1 MELNKVFIKNVRK
14 NYPTTKNTI
23 IDAYKF
29 AYSAHEGIKRKS
41 GEPYIVH
48 PVAVA
53 QILMDNHMDHSTII
67 AGLLHDVVE
76 DTEFT
81 LEDIEKRYGKTVAKL
96 VDGVTKINELN
107 LKSHRIGEQESIKHL
122 LLAMGNDI
130 RVIFIKLADRL
141 HNMRT
146 IEFLSREKQLRM
158 AKETQE
164 LFIPIAERI
173 GIRKLRN
180 ELQSLTFDCL
190 HPEESVKIK
199 TDLARKLT
207 KRQVQLDE
215 IQKDLSK
222 ILKNNN
228 ISSQIVGWPEHA
240 YSIFKKTKVQGISKI
255 YCLMLFKIIVPTED
269 DCYRALGVI
278 HKNFKPV
285 PGQVK
290 DHIADP
296 KANGYQSLHSVVVSS
311 NSDITFKVMI
321 RTSQMDQVCEY
332 GISSMWQNRDETG
345 EFDELYEKHNILKDI
360 ITGENLSHST
370 TSSFI
375 DAIKTDLSPDVT
387 WILTPKLKPICVSVG
402 NPIVLDFAYA
412 VHTNIGN
419 NAVGAIV
426 NGKKC
431 SLKTQLKGGDVV
443 QILLSEED
451 KAPSRE
457 WLSEVKSAVARRKIR
472 EYINKHTTEEFISLG
487 KKILEEE
494 LAEVDF
500 SLADVVK
507 CFDKIKEEYDF
518 ASLEDMYAS
527 VGYKGVKVYGI
538 AKHLLRD
545 VINNSG
551 KTKQPVKVAGDLR
564 FANINFPKCCCPIFG
579 DEIVGVGSRNG
590 LTVHTKT
597 CSNLSLFAKDRIF
610 ETVWQNCENMFFDVY
625 LKVVA
630 KNTMGFGAK
639 LLTVIAENNYDLSKL
654 TAKSVNKEDC
664 EFSLCFRVANK
675 KELEKILK
683 QIKSIDGVK
692 LVGRSYD

>member
-1 MELNKVFIKNVRK
+1 MDLNKVFIKNVRK
-14 NYPTTKNTI
+14 NYPTTKNLI

-29 AYSAHEGIKRKS
+29 AYVAHEGIKRKS

-53 QILMDNHMDHSTII
+53 QILIDNHMDHSTII
-67 AGLLHDVVE
+67 ASLLHDVVE

-81 LEDIEKRYGKTVAKL
+81 LEQVEEKFGKTVAKL

-122 LLAMGNDI
+122 LIAMGNDL

-173 GIRKLRN
+173 GVRKLRN

-190 HPEESVKIK
+190 YPEESVKIK

-207 KRQVQLDE
+207 KRQVQIDD
-215 IQKDLSK
+215 IQKDLSR
-222 ILKNNN
+222 ILKQNS
-228 ISSQIVGWPEHA
+228 IETKIVGWPEHA

-269 DCYRALGVI
+269 DCYRAMGVI
-278 HKNFKPV
+278 HKNFKPI
-285 PGQVK
+285 PAQVK
-290 DHIADP
+290 DYIAIP
-296 KANGYQSLHSVVVSS
+296 KANGYQSLHSVVVSK

-321 RTSQMDQVCEY
+321 RTAQMDQVCEY
-332 GISSMWQNRDETG
+332 GISSIWQNRDETG
-345 EFDELYEKHNILKDI
+345 NFEELYEKHNILRDI
-360 ITGENLSHST
+360 VTGENLSHST

-419 NAVGAIV
+419 NAIGAIV
-426 NGKKC
+426 NGKKT
-431 SLKTQLKGGDVV
+431 SLKTPLKGGDVV

-451 KAPSRE
+451 KAPNRE
-457 WLSEVKSAVARRKIR
+457 WLFEVKSAVARRKIR
-472 EYINKHTTEEFISLG
+472 EYINKHTTEEYISLG
-487 KKILEEE
+487 KSILETE

-500 SLADVVK
+500 TLADIVK
-507 CFDKIKEEYDF
+507 CFEKIKEEYDF

-527 VGYKGVKVYGI
+527 VGYKSVKVYGI

-545 VINNSG
+545 LINNGSKG
-551 KTKQPVKVAGDLR
+551 KQPVQIVGDAK
-564 FANINFPKCCCPIFG
+564 FANINFPKCCCPIYG
-579 DEIVGVGSRNG
+579 DDIVGVGSRNG
-590 LTVHTKT
+590 LTVHTKN
-597 CSNLSLFAKDRIF
+597 CSNLSLFSKERLYDIF
-610 ETVWQNCENMFFDVY
+610 WNKCENMFFDVY

-630 KNTMGFGAK
+630 KNKLGFGAK
-639 LLTVIAENNYDLSKL
+639 LLSVIADNNYDLSKL
-654 TAKSVNKEDC
+654 NAKSVNKDDC
-664 EFSLCFRVANK
+664 EFSLCFRVSSK
-675 KELEKILK
+675 EELEKILK
-683 QIKSIDGVK
+683 QIKEIDGVK